1 MTFLRHILV
10 CRDLEKSLFTVYHF
24 YNPIARSFLPRMQK
38 YVVCKLSSVGGQTLF
53 MIIIRHKMQGIEILP
68 TTVLIFFERYHLD
81 FSAAHS
87 LIVVQNTD
95 IGDRDSLLYTKY
107 HIFEYLVDSYVNL
120 ESVQE

>member
-1 MTFLRHILV
+1 MKNKV
-10 CRDLEKSLFTVYHF
+10 CQA
-24 YNPIARSFLPRMQK
+24 I
-38 YVVCKLSSVGGQTLF
+38 
-53 MIIIRHKMQGIEILP
+53 
-68 TTVLIFFERYHLD
+68 LIFFERYHLD